1 MHLSVAEILTKISK
15 LKKTDAIVETLR
27 QNQCPALLTVL
38 QGSFDERIKFLL
50 PPGVPPY
57 TPTLAPETHNVFH
70 REYKKMYLFIEGG
83 NPGLAQAKREYL
95 FIQLLEA
102 VHPDDAKVVLNMKDK
117 KPLTK
122 NLTKD
127 IINTAFPGIIP

>member
-1 MHLSVAEILTKISK
+1 
-15 LKKTDAIVETLR
+15 
-27 QNQCPALLTVL
+27 
-38 QGSFDERIKFLL
+38 
-50 PPGVPPY
+50 
-57 TPTLAPETHNVFH
+57 
-70 REYKKMYLFIEGG
+70 MYLFIEGG